1 MKKGIVLLMVMISVL
16 SCKNQVKEVQVDKK
30 AGEWVSSGTK
40 FLMGSDE
47 QVEMVRSLISNYAA
61 MDAEAVF
68 ANTRD
73 SLRFFPFNSEEPVMM
88 TSNDVKEMFSQYD
101 SIISDPIYFLP
112 YELDGVRS
120 LVEVGSNET
129 KYKKD
134 GTVEEDFFL
143 EKFIFGEDGKIH
155 TVRQWRAA
163 W

>member
-1 MKKGIVLLMVMISVL
+1 MKKGIVLLLVMISVL

-61 MDAEAVF
+61 MDAEGVF

-73 SLRFFPFNSEEPVMM
+73 SLRFFPFNSEEPVIM
-88 TSNDVKEMFSQYD
+88 TSNDLKEMFSQYD

>member
-1 MKKGIVLLMVMISVL
+1 MKKVIVLLTIIISVM
-16 SCKNQVKEVQVDKK
+16 SCKNQVKEVEADRK

-47 QVEMVRSLISNYAA
+47 QVEIVRNLISNYAA

-73 SLRFFPFNSEEPVMM
+73 SLRFFPFNLEEPVMM
-88 TSNDVKEMFSQYD
+88 TTNELKEVFSLYD
-101 SIISDPIYFLP
+101 SIITEPIYFLP

-120 LVEVGSNET
+120 IVEVGSNET

>member
-1 MKKGIVLLMVMISVL
+1 MISVL

-61 MDAEAVF
+61 MDAEGVF

-73 SLRFFPFNSEEPVMM
+73 SLRFFPFNSEEPVIM

>member
-61 MDAEAVF
+61 MDAEGVF

-88 TSNDVKEMFSQYD
+88 TSNDLKEMFSQYD

>member
-88 TSNDVKEMFSQYD
+88 TSDDVKEIFSQYD
-101 SIISDPIYFLP
+101 SIISEPIYFLP

-120 LVEVGSNET
+120 VVEVGSNET

-155 TVRQWRAA
+155 TLRQWRAA

>member
-1 MKKGIVLLMVMISVL
+1 MKKGIALLVIIISVL
-16 SCKNQVKEVQVDKK
+16 SCKNKVKEVEVDRK

-40 FLMGSDE
+40 FLIGSDA
-47 QVEMVRSLISNYAA
+47 QVEIVRNLISNYAA

-73 SLRFFPFNSEEPVMM
+73 SLRFFRFNSEEPVMM
-88 TSNDVKEMFSQYD
+88 ISDDMKEMFFQYD
-101 SIISDPIYFLP
+101 SIISKPFYFLP
-112 YELDGVRS
+112 YELEGERS
-120 LVEVGSNET
+120 IVEVGSNET

-134 GTVEEDFFL
+134 GTVEKDFFL

>member
-1 MKKGIVLLMVMISVL
+1 MKKGIVLLLVMISVL

-88 TSNDVKEMFSQYD
+88 TSDDVKEIFSQYD
-101 SIISDPIYFLP
+101 SIISEPIYFLP

-120 LVEVGSNET
+120 IVEVGSNEI

>member
-1 MKKGIVLLMVMISVL
+1 MKKGIVLLMVMVSVL
-16 SCKNQVKEVQVDKK
+16 SCKNQVTEVQVDKK

-61 MDAEAVF
+61 MDAEGVF

-73 SLRFFPFNSEEPVMM
+73 SLRFFPFNSEEPVIM

-112 YELDGVRS
+112 YKLDGVRS

>member
-1 MKKGIVLLMVMISVL
+1 MKKGLVLLMVMISVL

-61 MDAEAVF
+61 MDAEGVF

-73 SLRFFPFNSEEPVMM
+73 SLRFFPFNSEEPVIM
-88 TSNDVKEMFSQYD
+88 TSNDLKEMFFQYD

>member
-1 MKKGIVLLMVMISVL
+1 MKKGIVLLLVMISVL

-61 MDAEAVF
+61 MDAEGVF

-73 SLRFFPFNSEEPVMM
+73 SLRFFPFNSEEPVIM
-88 TSNDVKEMFSQYD
+88 TSNDLKEMFSQYD

-120 LVEVGSNET
+120 LVEVGSNEI
-129 KYKKD
+129 KYNKD

>member
-88 TSNDVKEMFSQYD
+88 TSDDVKEMFSQYD

-155 TVRQWRAA
+155 TLRQWRAA

>member
-1 MKKGIVLLMVMISVL
+1 MKKGIVLLLVMISVL

-61 MDAEAVF
+61 MDAEGVF

-73 SLRFFPFNSEEPVMM
+73 SLRFFPFNSEEPVIMM
-88 TSNDVKEMFSQYD
+88 SNDVKEMFSQYD

-112 YELDGVRS
+112 YKLDGVRS

>member
-1 MKKGIVLLMVMISVL
+1 MKKGIVLLIVMISVL

-88 TSNDVKEMFSQYD
+88 TSDDVKEMFSQYD

-120 LVEVGSNET
+120 IVEVGSNEI

>member
-47 QVEMVRSLISNYAA
+47 QVEVVRSLISNYAA
-61 MDAEAVF
+61 MYAEGVF

-88 TSNDVKEMFSQYD
+88 TSNDLKEMFSQYD

-112 YELDGVRS
+112 YELDGVRKI
-120 LVEVGSNET
+120 VEVGSNET

>member
-1 MKKGIVLLMVMISVL
+1 
-16 SCKNQVKEVQVDKK
+16 
-30 AGEWVSSGTK
+30 
-40 FLMGSDE
+40 MGSDE

-61 MDAEAVF
+61 MDAEGVF

-73 SLRFFPFNSEEPVMM
+73 SLRFFPFNSEEPVIM

-143 EKFIFGEDGKIH
+143 EKFIFP
-155 TVRQWRAA
+155 
-163 W
+163 

>member
-88 TSNDVKEMFSQYD
+88 TSDDVKEMFSQYD

-120 LVEVGSNET
+120 IVEVGSNET

-155 TVRQWRAA
+155 TLRQWRAA

>member
-47 QVEMVRSLISNYAA
+47 QVEIVRSLISNYAA

-88 TSNDVKEMFSQYD
+88 TSDDVKEMFSQYD

-120 LVEVGSNET
+120 IVEVGSNEI

>member
-1 MKKGIVLLMVMISVL
+1 MKKGIVLLLVMISVL

>member
-73 SLRFFPFNSEEPVMM
+73 SLRFLPFNSEEPVMM

>member
-1 MKKGIVLLMVMISVL
+1 MKKGIVLLIVMISVL

-120 LVEVGSNET
+120 IVEVGSNEI

>member
-1 MKKGIVLLMVMISVL
+1 MKKGIVLLLVMISVL

-61 MDAEAVF
+61 MDAEGVF

-73 SLRFFPFNSEEPVMM
+73 SLRFFPFNSEEPVIM

-120 LVEVGSNET
+120 IVEVGSNEI

>member
-1 MKKGIVLLMVMISVL
+1 MKKGIVLLLVMISVL

-61 MDAEAVF
+61 MDAEGVF

-73 SLRFFPFNSEEPVMM
+73 SLRFFPFNSEEPVIM

-155 TVRQWRAA
+155 TLRQWRAA